1 MSDEN
6 ISRPCRRAAERG
18 VSLLEI
24 AVVLAIVA
32 VAMVMIMPALAGLTR
47 NTNEQAAAQQLRN
60 IHRAI
65 FGSPAEGEFGFVG
78 DMGRL
83 PNTLSELLTQGTMVG
98 FHTAD
103 GGTAHAGE
111 VGYGWNGP
119 YLRSV
124 FSSADLTTDPWGQ
137 SLSYTATG
145 STAGQ
150 IISAGADGQV
160 GTGDDIRFPAS
171 APPVTGT
178 VFVTVAANEIANAF
192 GAAAKMYYP
201 VNGDEV
207 VTGTQKNEPNDNNY
221 RGFVFTNIPAG
232 VRVLTVMQTGPGCP
246 NCGTVSR
253 TVPVEVVAGQTVAVE
268 VRMTT
273 NCQVMLVGNLQC
285 PIPD

>member
-1 MSDEN
+1 MSGVN
-6 ISRPCRRAAERG
+6 ISGPYGRAAERG
-18 VSLLEI
+18 VSLLEMV
-24 AVVLAIVA
+24 VVLAIVA
-32 VAMVMIMPALAGLTR
+32 AALTVIMPALAGLTR
-47 NTNEQAAAQQLRN
+47 NSSEQAAAQQLRN

-65 FGSPAEGEFGFVG
+65 FGRPAEGEFGFVG

-98 FHTAD
+98 FHTAH

-124 FSSADLTTDPWGQ
+124 LSNADLTTDPWGQ
-137 SLSYTATG
+137 PLSYTATG
-145 STAGQ
+145 SAAGQ

-178 VFVTVAANEIANAF
+178 VFVTISANEVANAL

-207 VTGTQKNEPNDNNY
+207 VTGTQKNNPNDNSF
-221 RGFVFTNIPAG
+221 RGFMFTDIPAG
-232 VRVLTVMQTGPGCP
+232 VRVLTVMQTGQACP

-268 VRMTT
+268 AGMTT
-273 NCQVMLVGNLQC
+273 SCQVMLIGNLQC